1 MRNAITDEMAKAST
15 AFKMDDTEVFGDN
28 VCGRFQRYLWDVME
42 NPESNSAAKLVS
54 VVSVMFVVIST
65 ICMCLGTI
73 RGLQEMREDGS
84 LAENSLIDLL
94 ETMSVIW
101 FTVEYI
107 LRLVAR

>member
-1 MRNAITDEMAKAST
+1 MAKACREIN
-15 AFKMDDTEVFGDN
+15 KDDLDIIYKETFFGK
-28 VCGRFQRYLWDVME
+28 LWDVME
-42 NPESNSAAKLVS
+42 NPESNSVAKLVS